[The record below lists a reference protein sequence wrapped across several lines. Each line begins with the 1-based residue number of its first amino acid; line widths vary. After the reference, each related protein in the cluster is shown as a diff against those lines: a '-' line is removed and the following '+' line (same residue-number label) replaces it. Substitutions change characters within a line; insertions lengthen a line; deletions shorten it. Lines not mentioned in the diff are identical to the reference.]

1 MSVSTNK
8 FLNKVVIWLGKI
20 SGGKIDKA
28 AISLLYWYYRK
39 NPPARCKESKK
50 FNDSHRDEIQKVEAL
65 LCDEKSKHTYS
76 SMIKFRESYD
86 LRIHPGFTEDANFV
100 RDLVK
105 LNNEEVFVDCGA
117 YDGDTLNAF
126 LEYTGNKFKRV
137 IAFEPD
143 PLNYDKANQYI
154 NSLAQC
160 IRQKIVLQ
168 KKGVSDK
175 EKEISFKADGNEG
188 SMIQATGNRQQAT
201 GNIIFIQTVSLD
213 KFQECYEATYIKM
226 DIEGEEMNALR
237 GAQKLIKEKKPKLA
251 ISIYHK
257 DSDMIEIA
265 QFIHNLV
272 PEYKMYVRQH
282 SHSFYD
288 TILYCFI

>member
-1 MSVSTNK
+1 
-8 FLNKVVIWLGKI
+8 
-20 SGGKIDKA
+20 
-28 AISLLYWYYRK
+28 
-39 NPPARCKESKK
+39 
-50 FNDSHRDEIQKVEAL
+50 
-65 LCDEKSKHTYS
+65 
-76 SMIKFRESYD
+76 
-86 LRIHPGFTEDANFV
+86 
-100 RDLVK
+100 
-105 LNNEEVFVDCGA
+105 
-117 YDGDTLNAF
+117 
-126 LEYTGNKFKRV
+126 
-137 IAFEPD
+137 
-143 PLNYDKANQYI
+143 
-154 NSLAQC
+154 
-160 IRQKIVLQ
+160 
-168 KKGVSDK
+168 
-175 EKEISFKADGNEG
+175 
-188 SMIQATGNRQQAT
+188 MIQATGNRQQAT
-201 GNIIFIQTVSLD
+201 VNIIFILTVSLD